1 MEGTT
6 AVAGEHKEFQSR
18 LIVTGLDADGRST
31 FVSDG
36 PTTDRLVADGYTR
49 NHLWQAVQV
58 PTKVM
63 APNGPGGASVIPPPP
78 AGYNYVITAFAP
90 DSEWD
95 YEGGYARILAE
106 SGAGDAVD
114 PADAPGM
121 HTTDTVDIVTVISGE
136 ACVLL
141 ETGETT
147 MWQGDTIV
155 QRGTKH
161 AWRNRTDKPCV
172 VSAVHISVIR

>member
-1 MEGTT
+1 M
-6 AVAGEHKEFQSR
+6 AGEHRDFESR
-18 LIVTGLDADGRST
+18 LIVTGLDADGRSI

-49 NHLWQAVQV
+49 NHLWQATEV
-58 PTKVM
+58 PTPVM
-63 APNGPGGASVIPPPP
+63 APNGPGDASIIPPPP

-90 DSEWD
+90 DSQWD

-106 SGAGDAVD
+106 SGAADAVD
-114 PADAPGM
+114 PTDAPGM
-121 HTTDTVDIVTVISGE
+121 HTTDTIDIVTVISGE

-147 MWQGDTIV
+147 MRQGDTIV

-161 AWRNRTDKPCV
+161 AWRNRTDDPCV
-172 VSAVHISVIR
+172 VSAVHVSVVR

>member
-1 MEGTT
+1 MPG
-6 AVAGEHKEFQSR
+6 AHRDVQSR
-18 LIVTGLDADGRST
+18 LIVTGLDEDGRST

-49 NHLWQAVQV
+49 NHLWQAVEV
-58 PTKVM
+58 PTPTT
-63 APNGPGGASVIPPPP
+63 APTGPGGADVIPPPP
-78 AGYNYVITAFAP
+78 AGLNYVITAFAP

-106 SGAGDAVD
+106 SGAGGAVD
-114 PADAPGM
+114 PDDAPGM
-121 HTTDTVDIVTVISGE
+121 HTTDTIDIVTVISGE

-141 ETGETT
+141 DTGETT
-147 MWQGDTIV
+147 MRVGDTII

-161 AWRNRTDKPCV
+161 AWRNRTTEPCV
-172 VSAVHISVIR
+172 VSAVHVSARR

>member
-1 MEGTT
+1 MTGQ
-6 AVAGEHKEFQSR
+6 HRSYQSR

-49 NHLWQAVQV
+49 NHLWQASEV
-58 PTKVM
+58 PTPTS
-63 APNGPGGASVIPPPP
+63 APNGPESASVIPPPP

-106 SGAGDAVD
+106 SGAGDSANPD
-114 PADAPGM
+114 DAPGM
-121 HTTDTVDIVTVISGE
+121 HTTSTIDIVTVISGE

-141 ETGETT
+141 ETGETV
-147 MWQGDTIV
+147 MRPGDTII

-161 AWRNRTDKPCV
+161 AWRNRNDEMCV
-172 VSAVHISVIR
+172 VSAVHVSAIS

>member
-1 MEGTT
+1 M
-6 AVAGEHKEFQSR
+6 AGEHREFQSR
-18 LIVTGLDADGRST
+18 LIVTGLDGDGRST

-36 PTTDRLVADGYTR
+36 PTEDRLVADGYTR
-49 NHLWQAVQV
+49 NHLWQATEV
-58 PTKVM
+58 PTAVM
-63 APNGPGGASVIPPPP
+63 APNGPGGAAIIPPPP
-78 AGYNYVITAFAP
+78 TGYNYVITAFAP

-106 SGAGDAVD
+106 SGVGGGAGS
-114 PADAPGM
+114 ADAPGM
-121 HTTDTVDIVTVISGE
+121 HTTDTIDIVTVISGE
-136 ACVLL
+136 ACVQLDTA
-141 ETGETT
+141 ETI
-147 MWQGDTIV
+147 MKQGDTII

>member
-1 MEGTT
+1 M
-6 AVAGEHKEFQSR
+6 AGEHRDFQSR
-18 LIVTGLDADGRST
+18 LIVTGLDADGRSI

-49 NHLWQAVQV
+49 NHLWQATEV
-58 PTKVM
+58 PTPVM
-63 APNGPGGASVIPPPP
+63 APNGPGDASIIPPPP

-114 PADAPGM
+114 PTDAPGM
-121 HTTDTVDIVTVISGE
+121 HTTDTIDIVTVISGE

-141 ETGETT
+141 DIGETT
-147 MWQGDTIV
+147 MRQGDTIV

-161 AWRNRTDKPCV
+161 AWRNRTDRPCV
-172 VSAVHISVIR
+172 VSAVHVSVIR